1 MNKNILERIIDAQR
15 EFRKQHRRD
24 PTIVRL
30 TLDDESKI
38 ARLTWVELGTT
49 LEPMLRHGVRK
60 AFPTLYG
67 MNVEYDAPQFS
78 LE

>member
-1 MNKNILERIIDAQR
+1 MIKNILERVLDAQR
-15 EFRKQHRRD
+15 EFRKQHHRD
-24 PTIVRL
+24 PIVVRL

-38 ARLTWVELGTT
+38 GRMTWNDLGTT

-60 AFPTLYG
+60 AFPTLFG
-67 MNVEYDAPQFS
+67 MKVEYDSPQFS